1 MFMHHLYFDHSS
13 RSFASE
19 AFDAVG
25 PALPVWSVILSTD
38 HVKKMCCILM
48 SLAHSVCTAYG
59 YENYFF
65 KWKDGLKFQRIFG
78 CQSFKLEPPIL
89 RLRMRCRTVRVQ
101 GGTRMAYF
109 FDVEKNHPRWIF
121 TSQIFFHIWYQ
132 GFHFSWDVIMI
143 WGIKDGNSE
152 GSVCI
157 FALLESGSWEEKLT
171 NWLEVMEKAGKEG
184 WVTTQV
190 SHVGTMVKVHVQKS
204 KVDTQKW
211 P

>member
-1 MFMHHLYFDHSS
+1 
-13 RSFASE
+13 
-19 AFDAVG
+19 
-25 PALPVWSVILSTD
+25 
-38 HVKKMCCILM
+38 
-48 SLAHSVCTAYG
+48 
-59 YENYFF
+59 
-65 KWKDGLKFQRIFG
+65 
-78 CQSFKLEPPIL
+78 
-89 RLRMRCRTVRVQ
+89 
-101 GGTRMAYF
+101 
-109 FDVEKNHPRWIF
+109 
-121 TSQIFFHIWYQ
+121 
-132 GFHFSWDVIMI
+132 MI

>member
-1 MFMHHLYFDHSS
+1 MATKTIFLNGKTGWNFSASLGVKVSS
-13 RSFASE
+13 WNLQFWGWEWGAELSGSR
-19 AFDAVG
+19 VG
-25 PALPVWSVILSTD
+25 REWLI
-38 HVKKMCCILM
+38 
-48 SLAHSVCTAYG
+48 
-59 YENYFF
+59 
-65 KWKDGLKFQRIFG
+65 
-78 CQSFKLEPPIL
+78 
-89 RLRMRCRTVRVQ
+89 
-101 GGTRMAYF
+101 F